1 MTVGGSDHSAMH
13 AGWAVSAY
21 FSYMKG
27 VNNALALKH
36 VPQVSYRICWQRLQ
50 LAVSV
55 HHDARMA
62 CTYLQL

>member
-1 MTVGGSDHSAMH
+1 MNALGM

-36 VPQVSYRICWQRLQ
+36 VPQVRFHLRST
-50 LAVSV
+50 V
-55 HHDARMA
+55 
-62 CTYLQL
+62 